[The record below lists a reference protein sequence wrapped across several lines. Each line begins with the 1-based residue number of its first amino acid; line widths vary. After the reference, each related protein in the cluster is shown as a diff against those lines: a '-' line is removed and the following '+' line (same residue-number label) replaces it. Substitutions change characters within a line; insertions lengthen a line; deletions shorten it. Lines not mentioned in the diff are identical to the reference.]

1 MKETS
6 PVKPKLSA
14 ARHCRAVMRNG
25 TNERKR
31 VPTAVALTYKYGDA
45 APPKVAASG
54 RGALAEKILE
64 LAFANGVPVR
74 EDADLAELLATVD
87 LDCEIPTEALI
98 AVAEVLS
105 YVYRLN
111 GTLRPDEA

>member
-1 MKETS
+1 MEAGKGGKTG
-6 PVKPKLSA
+6 
-14 ARHCRAVMRNG
+14 R
-25 TNERKR
+25 R
-31 VPTAVALTYKYGDA
+31 VPTAVALTYEYGSPS
-45 APPKVAASG
+45 PPKVAASG

-105 YVYRLN
+105 YLYRLN
-111 GTLRPDEA
+111 GRFGDTQPGEAQQ